1 MSDNLSTIRQAAATK
16 AKLPAVDAMPST
28 AGVTQPEAASQ
39 ANGETPK
46 ALENG
51 DADTAKVPAANADV
65 TTAKTSPKKRIAAK
79 AGDDESPTKKA
90 RATAKAKSN
99 DEEKSGDEM
108 SKSPV
113 KKGRAT
119 KAKAASAEPK
129 VKSEGEDI
137 VTAANDEDAVSDAA
151 PEPKTPK
158 KGGRATKAKTPAEP
172 KTPKNTKA
180 VKEPKSAERKRATPG
195 KVADKVPL
203 PTDWTHASGA
213 DKMLVKMKE
222 EDGKSWNDI
231 RDTWFTMTG
240 QETAGITDMPNSKRL
255 QVIMMQLQEGELSP
269 PQFFLPFSLPSS
281 ILPQSYAI
289 PKPPLTPEQKEIL
302 LAAKH
307 EVETNWKNSKWV
319 SIAVKME
326 ENGAKK
332 YPTEFLQ
339 KEFKKI
345 QAEAAA
351 TAAASNGT
359 DGDANGA
366 TINDAKVLFGAALE
380 ATAGDETVD
389 DEAEE

>member
-1 MSDNLSTIRQAAATK
+1 M
-16 AKLPAVDAMPST
+16 
-28 AGVTQPEAASQ
+28 GVLHFIQSLFRDGTRPQTHSYSMQ
-39 ANGETPK
+39 
-46 ALENG
+46 
-51 DADTAKVPAANADV
+51 ANADV

-240 QETAGITDMPNSKRL
+240 QETAGSTLPNR
-255 QVIMMQLQEGELSP
+255 
-269 PQFFLPFSLPSS
+269 
-281 ILPQSYAI
+281 
-289 PKPPLTPEQKEIL
+289 
-302 LAAKH
+302 
-307 EVETNWKNSKWV
+307 
-319 SIAVKME
+319 
-326 ENGAKK
+326 
-332 YPTEFLQ
+332 
-339 KEFKKI
+339 
-345 QAEAAA
+345 
-351 TAAASNGT
+351 
-359 DGDANGA
+359 
-366 TINDAKVLFGAALE
+366 
-380 ATAGDETVD
+380 
-389 DEAEE
+389 